1 MRSAALILAFA
12 AARLCAQG
20 SSRDQSVFLTWANTQ
35 MLIAPDVE
43 GLYLWANSG
52 EVGSSKQLT
61 FGAPFDP
68 ALTLA
73 WLADARD
80 FLDIPLGPSDTGSV
94 RISPVLDGTMRGRVY
109 LARRHEK
116 KGWTADRYVVMLP
129 DSARMPPLV
138 MKSDEKTVRQIL
150 DSLEA
155 VSKRAPKPEH
165 VVLRDSTGAP
175 IEFDHVATVKS
186 GAGLLRFPDD
196 PQLRTK
202 QAMVLVRFVVGI
214 DGKVDLATINIIH
227 STAPAY
233 LESALEALT
242 RLRFK
247 PATSKGAPVRQLM
260 VAPFEFN
267 FGR

>member
-1 MRSAALILAFA
+1 MKSSALIFALAA
-12 AARLCAQG
+12 QLGAQG
-20 SSRDQSVFLTWANTQ
+20 PLRDRSVFLTWGNTQ

-68 ALTLA
+68 ALALA

-80 FLDIPLGPSDTGSV
+80 FLDIPLGPGDTGSV
-94 RISPVLDGTMRGRVY
+94 RISPILDGTMRGRVY

-116 KGWTADRYVVMLP
+116 KGWTADRYVIMLP

-138 MKSDEKTVRQIL
+138 LKSDEKTVRQIL

-165 VVLRDSTGAP
+165 VVLRDSAGAA

-186 GAGLLRFPDD
+186 GAGLLRYPDD
-196 PQLRTK
+196 PQLKSK
-202 QAMVLVRFVVGI
+202 QALVLVRFVVGI
-214 DGKVDLATINIIH
+214 DGRVDLATINFIH
-227 STAPAY
+227 SAAPAY
-233 LESALEALT
+233 LESGLEALT
-242 RLRFK
+242 RLRFN
-247 PATSKGAPVRQLM
+247 PATWRGKPVRQLTVM
-260 VAPFEFN
+260 PLEFN